1 MYIQMYLYTYYV
13 LLPFHY
19 PIFFLISTGIDL
31 SAPIPSMLNTLSTK
45 EIVTFVDSSDC
56 FHATKAFLSS
66 SAVKRASSFRSLP
79 THISR
84 MLPMIGLEASV
95 ELDFEL
101 KHVI

>member
-1 MYIQMYLYTYYV
+1 MYLQMYLYTYYV

-56 FHATKAFLSS
+56 FHATKASLS

-95 ELDFEL
+95 GLDFEL

>member
-19 PIFFLISTGIDL
+19 PIFFCIDL

-56 FHATKAFLSS
+56 FHATKASLS

-84 MLPMIGLEASV
+84 MLPMIGLGFGFSSNKKE
-95 ELDFEL
+95 
-101 KHVI
+101 